1 MKEIAK
7 QDHDLILLNLELI
20 QENKRI
26 SKRIAELEARNA
38 ALEASMTTVRAR
50 RNERIARQRQA
61 AMGRWPKLKTALLGM
76 FNLAVLV
83 FMVVRF

>member
-1 MKEIAK
+1 MKEITKPDA
-7 QDHDLILLNLELI
+7 QLMRSNLELI
-20 QENKRI
+20 QANKALAKRI
-26 SKRIAELEARNA
+26 QELEARNA

-61 AMGRWPKLKTALLGM
+61 AMGGWPKLKTALLGM

-83 FMVVRF
+83 FMVVTF